1 MVYISEV
8 IKEYS
13 TAEKN
18 KDSKLSKL
26 CAAFISSLSLSWE
39 DTAFSM
45 LKTIAQNIIG
55 KCIQDAKWNQQIE
68 QCIRAADTAAMSQD
82 QIVYFLEIIT
92 EILNSSKID
101 IQQFV
106 LDVKYIDKL
115 ASELAGNDGSNET
128 ILLSHVLTNVFHLFS
143 DTLYRMPE
151 FNRVIA
157 DIIRNHDHVLKEH
170 KELLDNHEKR
180 IQHMEYETHDVE
192 EFLESLPTLR
202 LSKKSRPFAYDYFK
216 LQDIWGRDAQIE
228 KLCSFAEDDCCRFQF
243 CVITGPA
250 GIGKSKL
257 VFHFSRILQ
266 QKNDWLVRNLNQK
279 PLQELCKKKNWTTG
293 KNILLIIDYANEQE
307 LLTDLLSKLS
317 RLKEE
322 GHWRKIRLILIARE
336 GTSPSIYNPH
346 QKDFPQWY
354 MDIVHDDWAINDH
367 LFLNEFIDLCGLT
380 IEDCTSLHVA
390 YAANHLKRNITLRD
404 ESNIKQLIEQEV
416 LDEDGLARPLYVLF
430 VIDLYYRNPDVRSW
444 NLDSLQEQ
452 IYLRDWDKWKTE
464 ICGKRNKRENVF
476 IALTNL
482 LLYATIFDKWE
493 SSITL
498 PEPLDTDCKTVFDA
512 ANAYATDYKSKWFK
526 ILTGKNVFFNG
537 ESILVRLTPDMIGEY
552 YVLKR
557 FSSFD
562 KNTLRCWTAL
572 MTAQLVDCREF
583 FVRAIQD
590 FGNNKTFI
598 EIFLRLF
605 SVMSELIAK
614 DDNDTH
620 EAFAAILETFFR
632 NYKGNEDDQ
641 IFQNISNI
649 ISQYIENNKDHCVY
663 AAELTLL
670 FHENSPHIGFNRRV
684 EHFEC
689 IEPLYNRW
697 PESSKIA
704 SSYASFLGD
713 IVASRIGAHAPAYS
727 DSYIAKFEKLLN
739 LAKSPDYVIKRAF
752 IPVLIKAIE
761 RANSVHDWQRSTFL
775 EDFFLKEV
783 MEQCGDELALDCV
796 SKFDIVIIS
805 LAKQRADLI
814 KAATSGPISENEQL
828 IIQETDQKLEKE
840 IAFFRHVIDNYH
852 NPSINFVWTYVGK
865 LSMVTKNLF
874 IHECT
879 PHNELLFQYMLR
891 KLQEVYIMHYN
902 SNTSSI
908 LAWRASRALDE
919 FCDAKSESIPPFI
932 KAQCILNK
940 PNQHDLSEK

>member
-1 MVYISEV
+1 MCIR
-8 IKEYS
+8 
-13 TAEKN
+13 
-18 KDSKLSKL
+18 DS
-26 CAAFISSLSLSWE
+26 ISSLSLSWG
-39 DTAFSM
+39 DTAFST
-45 LKTIAQNIIG
+45 LKTIAENIIE

-68 QCIRAADTAAMSQD
+68 QCIRAVDTAAMSQD
-82 QIVYFLEIIT
+82 QICSLLEIIT
-92 EILNSSKID
+92 EILNSSQID
-101 IQQFV
+101 IRQFV
-106 LDVKYIDKL
+106 LDAKYIDTL
-115 ASELAGNDGSNET
+115 ASNLAGNDSSNET
-128 ILLSHVLTNVFHLFS
+128 DRLSRVLANVFHLFS

-151 FNRVIA
+151 FNKA
-157 DIIRNHDHVLKEH
+157 MTDIIRNHDRALKEH
-170 KELLDNHEKR
+170 KEVLDDHEKR
-180 IQHMEYETHDVE
+180 IQRMEYDPHDVE
-192 EFLESLPTLR
+192 EFLESLPSLR
-202 LSKKSRPFAYDYFK
+202 LSKKNRPFAYDYFK
-216 LQDIWGRDAQIE
+216 LQDIWGRDVQIE
-228 KLCSFAEDDCCRFQF
+228 KLCSFAEDDNRRFQF

-257 VFHFSRILQ
+257 VFHFSRIYQ
-266 QKNDWLVRNLNQK
+266 QKKDWLVRNLNQK
-279 PLQELCKKKNWTTG
+279 PLQGLCKKKNWTTE

-322 GHWRKIRLILIARE
+322 GYWRKIRLILIARE
-336 GTSPSIYNPH
+336 GTSPSIYNSH
-346 QKDFPQWY
+346 QKDFPKWY

-380 IEDCTSLHVA
+380 IEDCSSLHIA
-390 YAANHLKRNITLRD
+390 YATNHLKRNITLKD

-416 LDEDGLARPLYVLF
+416 LDEDGLARPLYALF

-444 NLDSLQEQ
+444 DLDSIQEQ
-452 IYLRDWDKWKTE
+452 IYLRDWVKWKTE

-482 LLYATIFDKWE
+482 LLYATIFNKWE

-498 PEPLDTDCKTVFDA
+498 PEPLDKDCKIVFNA

-537 ESILVRLTPDMIGEY
+537 ESVLVRLTPDVVGEY
-552 YVLKR
+552 YALKR
-557 FSSFD
+557 LSSFD
-562 KNTLRCWTAL
+562 KSTLHSWATL

-583 FVRAIQD
+583 FIRAIQD

-598 EIFLRLF
+598 EIFLKIFR
-605 SVMSELIAK
+605 VMSELIAK

-620 EAFAAILETFFR
+620 KAFASILETFFR
-632 NYKGNEDDQ
+632 NYKGNEDDR
-641 IFQNISNI
+641 IFQNISDVIN
-649 ISQYIENNKDHCVY
+649 QYTEDNKNNCAY

-670 FHENSPHIGFNRRV
+670 FHENRPHIGFSRRV

-697 PESSKIA
+697 PESRKIA
-704 SSYASFLGD
+704 SAYISFLGD
-713 IVASRIGAHAPAYS
+713 IAASRIGANAPAYS
-727 DSYIAKFEKLLN
+727 DSYITKFEKLLN
-739 LAKSPDYVIKRAF
+739 LAKSTDYVIKKAF

-761 RANSVHDWQRSTFL
+761 RADSVHDWKRSTFM

-783 MEQCGDELALDCV
+783 MEQCGDELALDCIG
-796 SKFDIVIIS
+796 KFDSVIIS
-805 LAKQRADLI
+805 LAKQRADLVQ
-814 KAATSGPISENEQL
+814 AVTSEPISESKQL
-828 IIQETDQKLEKE
+828 TIQEIDQKLEKE
-840 IAFFRHVIDNYH
+840 IAFFRHVINSNS
-852 NPSINFVWTYVGK
+852 NPSVNFVWTYVGK

-874 IHECT
+874 IHECI

-891 KLQEVYIMHYN
+891 KLQEVYTMHYN

-919 FCDAKSESIPPFI
+919 FCDAKSEAIPPFI
-932 KAQCILNK
+932 RVLCILNK
-940 PNQHDLSEK
+940 PN

>member
-1 MVYISEV
+1 MVHTSDV

-13 TAEKN
+13 AAEK
-18 KDSKLSKL
+18 KWDSKLSKF
-26 CAAFISSLSLSWE
+26 CSAFISSLSLSWG
-39 DTAFSM
+39 DTAFST
-45 LKTIAQNIIG
+45 LKTIAENIIE

-68 QCIRAADTAAMSQD
+68 QCIRAVDTAAMSQD
-82 QIVYFLEIIT
+82 QICSLLEIIT
-92 EILNSSKID
+92 EILNSSQID
-101 IQQFV
+101 IRQFV
-106 LDVKYIDKL
+106 LDAKYIDTL
-115 ASELAGNDGSNET
+115 ASNLAGNDSSNET
-128 ILLSHVLTNVFHLFS
+128 DRLSRVLANVFHLFS

-151 FNRVIA
+151 FNKA
-157 DIIRNHDHVLKEH
+157 MTDIIRNHDRALKEH
-170 KELLDNHEKR
+170 KEVLDDHEKR
-180 IQHMEYETHDVE
+180 IQRMEYDPHDVE
-192 EFLESLPTLR
+192 EFLESLPSLR
-202 LSKKSRPFAYDYFK
+202 LSKKNRPFAYDYFK
-216 LQDIWGRDAQIE
+216 LQDIWGRDVQIE
-228 KLCSFAEDDCCRFQF
+228 KLCSFAEDDNRRFQF

-257 VFHFSRILQ
+257 VFHFSRIYQ
-266 QKNDWLVRNLNQK
+266 QKKDWLVRNLNQK
-279 PLQELCKKKNWTTG
+279 PLQGLCKKKNWTTE

-322 GHWRKIRLILIARE
+322 GYWRKIRLILIARE
-336 GTSPSIYNPH
+336 GTSPSIYNSH
-346 QKDFPQWY
+346 QKDFPKWY

-380 IEDCTSLHVA
+380 IEDCSSLHIA
-390 YAANHLKRNITLRD
+390 YATNHLKRNITLKD

-416 LDEDGLARPLYVLF
+416 LDEDGLARPLYALF

-444 NLDSLQEQ
+444 DLDSIQEQ
-452 IYLRDWDKWKTE
+452 IYLRDWVKWKTE

-482 LLYATIFDKWE
+482 LLYATIFNKWE

-498 PEPLDTDCKTVFDA
+498 PEPLDKDCKIVFNA

-537 ESILVRLTPDMIGEY
+537 ESVLVRLTPDVVGEY
-552 YVLKR
+552 YALKR
-557 FSSFD
+557 LSSFD
-562 KNTLRCWTAL
+562 KSTLHSWATL

-583 FVRAIQD
+583 FIRAIQD

-598 EIFLRLF
+598 EIFLKIFR
-605 SVMSELIAK
+605 VMSELIAK

-620 EAFAAILETFFR
+620 KAFASILETFFR
-632 NYKGNEDDQ
+632 NYKGNEDDR
-641 IFQNISNI
+641 IFQNISDVIN
-649 ISQYIENNKDHCVY
+649 QYTEDNKNNCAY

-670 FHENSPHIGFNRRV
+670 FHENRPHIGFSRRV

-697 PESSKIA
+697 PESRKIA
-704 SSYASFLGD
+704 SAYISFLGD
-713 IVASRIGAHAPAYS
+713 IAASRIGANAPAYS
-727 DSYIAKFEKLLN
+727 DSYITKFEKLLN
-739 LAKSPDYVIKRAF
+739 LAKSTDYVIKKAF

-761 RANSVHDWQRSTFL
+761 RADSVHDWKRSTFM

-783 MEQCGDELALDCV
+783 MEQCGDELALDCIG
-796 SKFDIVIIS
+796 KFDSVIIS
-805 LAKQRADLI
+805 LAKQRADLVQ
-814 KAATSGPISENEQL
+814 AVTSEPISESKQL
-828 IIQETDQKLEKE
+828 TIQEIDQKLEKE
-840 IAFFRHVIDNYH
+840 IAFFRHVINSNS
-852 NPSINFVWTYVGK
+852 NPSVNFVWTYVGK

-874 IHECT
+874 IHECI

-891 KLQEVYIMHYN
+891 KLQEVYTMHYN

-919 FCDAKSESIPPFI
+919 FCDAKSEAIPPFI
-932 KAQCILNK
+932 RVQCILNK
-940 PNQHDLSEK
+940 PN

>member
-1 MVYISEV
+1 MCLKRQYF
-8 IKEYS
+8 YRMR
-13 TAEKN
+13 
-18 KDSKLSKL
+18 
-26 CAAFISSLSLSWE
+26 
-39 DTAFSM
+39 M
-45 LKTIAQNIIG
+45 LTKRMLIGLTIAENIIE

-68 QCIRAADTAAMSQD
+68 QCIRAVDTAAMSQD
-82 QIVYFLEIIT
+82 QICSLLEIIT
-92 EILNSSKID
+92 EILNSSQID
-101 IQQFV
+101 IRQFV
-106 LDVKYIDKL
+106 LDAKYIDTL
-115 ASELAGNDGSNET
+115 ASNLAGNDSSNET
-128 ILLSHVLTNVFHLFS
+128 DRLSRVLANVFHLFS

-151 FNRVIA
+151 FNKA
-157 DIIRNHDHVLKEH
+157 MTDIIRNHDRALKEH
-170 KELLDNHEKR
+170 KEVLDDHEKR
-180 IQHMEYETHDVE
+180 IQRMEYDPHDVE
-192 EFLESLPTLR
+192 EFLESLPSLR
-202 LSKKSRPFAYDYFK
+202 LSKKNRPFAYDYFK
-216 LQDIWGRDAQIE
+216 LQDIWGRDVQIE
-228 KLCSFAEDDCCRFQF
+228 KLCSFAEDDNRRFQF

-257 VFHFSRILQ
+257 VFHFSRIYQ
-266 QKNDWLVRNLNQK
+266 QKKDWLVRNLNQK
-279 PLQELCKKKNWTTG
+279 PLQGLCKKKNWTTE

-322 GHWRKIRLILIARE
+322 GYWRKIRLILIARE
-336 GTSPSIYNPH
+336 GTSPSIYNSH
-346 QKDFPQWY
+346 QKDFPKWY

-380 IEDCTSLHVA
+380 IEDCSSLHIA
-390 YAANHLKRNITLRD
+390 YATNHLKRNITLKD

-416 LDEDGLARPLYVLF
+416 LDEDGLARPLYALF

-444 NLDSLQEQ
+444 DLDSIQEQ
-452 IYLRDWDKWKTE
+452 IYLRDWVKWKTE

-482 LLYATIFDKWE
+482 LLYATIFNKWE

-498 PEPLDTDCKTVFDA
+498 PEPLDKDCKIVFNA

-537 ESILVRLTPDMIGEY
+537 ESVLVRLTPDVVGEY
-552 YVLKR
+552 YALKR
-557 FSSFD
+557 LSSFD
-562 KNTLRCWTAL
+562 KSTLHSWATL

-583 FVRAIQD
+583 FIRAIQD

-598 EIFLRLF
+598 EIFLKIFR
-605 SVMSELIAK
+605 VMSELIAK

-620 EAFAAILETFFR
+620 KAFASILETFFR
-632 NYKGNEDDQ
+632 NYKGNEDDR
-641 IFQNISNI
+641 IFQNISDVIN
-649 ISQYIENNKDHCVY
+649 QYTEDNKNNCAY

-670 FHENSPHIGFNRRV
+670 FHENRPHIGFSRRV

-697 PESSKIA
+697 PESRKIA
-704 SSYASFLGD
+704 SAYISFLGD
-713 IVASRIGAHAPAYS
+713 IAASRIGANAPAYS
-727 DSYIAKFEKLLN
+727 DSYITKFEKLLN
-739 LAKSPDYVIKRAF
+739 LAKSTDYVIKKAF

-761 RANSVHDWQRSTFL
+761 RADSVHDWKRSTFM

-783 MEQCGDELALDCV
+783 MEQCGDELALDCIG
-796 SKFDIVIIS
+796 KFDSVIIS
-805 LAKQRADLI
+805 LAKQRADLVQ
-814 KAATSGPISENEQL
+814 AVTSEPISESKQL
-828 IIQETDQKLEKE
+828 TIQEIDQKLEKE
-840 IAFFRHVIDNYH
+840 IAFFRHVINSNS
-852 NPSINFVWTYVGK
+852 NPSVNFVWTYVGK

-874 IHECT
+874 IHECI

-891 KLQEVYIMHYN
+891 KLQEVYTMHYN

-919 FCDAKSESIPPFI
+919 FCDAKSEAIPPFI
-932 KAQCILNK
+932 RVLCILNK
-940 PNQHDLSEK
+940 PN

>member
-1 MVYISEV
+1 MVHTSDV

-13 TAEKN
+13 AAEK
-18 KDSKLSKL
+18 KWDSKLLKL
-26 CAAFISSLSLSWE
+26 CSAFISSLSLSWG
-39 DTAFSM
+39 DTAFST
-45 LKTIAQNIIG
+45 LKTIAENIIE

-68 QCIRAADTAAMSQD
+68 QCIRAVDTAAMSQD
-82 QIVYFLEIIT
+82 QICSLLEIIT
-92 EILNSSKID
+92 EILNSSQID
-101 IQQFV
+101 IRQFV
-106 LDVKYIDKL
+106 LDAKYIDTL
-115 ASELAGNDGSNET
+115 ASNLAGNDSSNET
-128 ILLSHVLTNVFHLFS
+128 DRLSRVLANVFHLFS

-151 FNRVIA
+151 FNKA
-157 DIIRNHDHVLKEH
+157 MTDIIRNHDRALKEH
-170 KELLDNHEKR
+170 KEVLDDHEKR
-180 IQHMEYETHDVE
+180 IQRMEYDPHDVE
-192 EFLESLPTLR
+192 EFLESLPSLR
-202 LSKKSRPFAYDYFK
+202 LSKKNRPFAYDYFK
-216 LQDIWGRDAQIE
+216 LQDIWGRDVQIE
-228 KLCSFAEDDCCRFQF
+228 KLCSFAEDDNRRFQF

-257 VFHFSRILQ
+257 VFHFSRIYQ
-266 QKNDWLVRNLNQK
+266 QKKDWLVRNLNQK
-279 PLQELCKKKNWTTG
+279 PLQGLCKKKNWTTE

-322 GHWRKIRLILIARE
+322 GYWRKIRLILIARE
-336 GTSPSIYNPH
+336 GTSPSIYNSH
-346 QKDFPQWY
+346 QKDFPKWY

-380 IEDCTSLHVA
+380 IEDCSSLHIA
-390 YAANHLKRNITLRD
+390 YATNHLKRNITLKD

-416 LDEDGLARPLYVLF
+416 LDEDGLARPLYALF

-444 NLDSLQEQ
+444 DLDSIQEQ
-452 IYLRDWDKWKTE
+452 IYLRDWVKWKTE

-482 LLYATIFDKWE
+482 LLYATIFNKWE

-498 PEPLDTDCKTVFDA
+498 PEPLDKDCKIVFNA

-537 ESILVRLTPDMIGEY
+537 ESVLVRLTPDVVGEY
-552 YVLKR
+552 YALKR
-557 FSSFD
+557 LSSFD
-562 KNTLRCWTAL
+562 KSTLHSWATL

-583 FVRAIQD
+583 FIRAIQD

-598 EIFLRLF
+598 EIFLKIFR
-605 SVMSELIAK
+605 VMSELIAK

-620 EAFAAILETFFR
+620 KAFASILETFFR
-632 NYKGNEDDQ
+632 NYKGNEDDR
-641 IFQNISNI
+641 IFQNISDVIN
-649 ISQYIENNKDHCVY
+649 QYTEDNKNNCAY

-670 FHENSPHIGFNRRV
+670 FHENRPHIGFSRRV

-697 PESSKIA
+697 PESRKIA
-704 SSYASFLGD
+704 SAYISFLGD
-713 IVASRIGAHAPAYS
+713 IAASRIGANAPAYS
-727 DSYIAKFEKLLN
+727 DSYITKFEKLLN
-739 LAKSPDYVIKRAF
+739 LAKSTDYVIKKAF

-761 RANSVHDWQRSTFL
+761 RADSVHDWKRSTFM

-783 MEQCGDELALDCV
+783 MEQCGDELALDCIG
-796 SKFDIVIIS
+796 KFDSVIIS
-805 LAKQRADLI
+805 LAKQRADLVQ
-814 KAATSGPISENEQL
+814 AVTSEPISESKQL
-828 IIQETDQKLEKE
+828 TIQEIDQKVEKE
-840 IAFFRHVIDNYH
+840 IAFFRHVINSNS
-852 NPSINFVWTYVGK
+852 NPSVNFVWTYVGK

-874 IHECT
+874 IHECI

-891 KLQEVYIMHYN
+891 KLQEVYTMHYN

-919 FCDAKSESIPPFI
+919 FCDAKSEAIPPFI
-932 KAQCILNK
+932 RVLCILNK
-940 PNQHDLSEK
+940 PN

>member
-1 MVYISEV
+1 MVHTSDV

-13 TAEKN
+13 AAEK
-18 KDSKLSKL
+18 KWDSKLLKL
-26 CAAFISSLSLSWE
+26 CSAFISSLSLSWG
-39 DTAFSM
+39 DTAFST
-45 LKTIAQNIIG
+45 LKTIAENIIE

-68 QCIRAADTAAMSQD
+68 QCIRAVDTAAMSQD
-82 QIVYFLEIIT
+82 QICSLLEIIT
-92 EILNSSKID
+92 EILNSSQID
-101 IQQFV
+101 IRQFV
-106 LDVKYIDKL
+106 LDAKYIDTL
-115 ASELAGNDGSNET
+115 ASNLAGNDSSNET
-128 ILLSHVLTNVFHLFS
+128 DRLSRVLANVFHLFS

-151 FNRVIA
+151 FNKA
-157 DIIRNHDHVLKEH
+157 MTDIIRNHDRALKEH
-170 KELLDNHEKR
+170 KEVLDDHEKR
-180 IQHMEYETHDVE
+180 IQRMEYDPHDVE
-192 EFLESLPTLR
+192 EFLESLPSLR
-202 LSKKSRPFAYDYFK
+202 LSKKNRPFAYDYFK
-216 LQDIWGRDAQIE
+216 LQDIWGRDVQIE
-228 KLCSFAEDDCCRFQF
+228 KLCSFAEDDNRRFQF

-257 VFHFSRILQ
+257 VFHFSRIYQ
-266 QKNDWLVRNLNQK
+266 QKKDWLVRNLNQK
-279 PLQELCKKKNWTTG
+279 PLQGLCKKKNWTTE

-322 GHWRKIRLILIARE
+322 GYWRKIRLILIARE
-336 GTSPSIYNPH
+336 GTSPSIYNSH
-346 QKDFPQWY
+346 QKDFPKWY

-380 IEDCTSLHVA
+380 IEDCSSLHIA
-390 YAANHLKRNITLRD
+390 YATNHLKRNITLKD

-416 LDEDGLARPLYVLF
+416 LDEDGLARPLYALF

-444 NLDSLQEQ
+444 DLDSIQEQ
-452 IYLRDWDKWKTE
+452 IYLRDWVKWKTE

-482 LLYATIFDKWE
+482 LLYATIFNKWE

-498 PEPLDTDCKTVFDA
+498 PEPLDKDCKIVFNA

-537 ESILVRLTPDMIGEY
+537 ESVLVRLTPDVVGEY
-552 YVLKR
+552 YALKR
-557 FSSFD
+557 LSSFD
-562 KNTLRCWTAL
+562 KSTLHSWATL

-583 FVRAIQD
+583 FIRAIQD

-598 EIFLRLF
+598 EIFLKIFR
-605 SVMSELIAK
+605 VMSELIAK

-620 EAFAAILETFFR
+620 KAFASILETFFR
-632 NYKGNEDDQ
+632 NYKGNEDDR
-641 IFQNISNI
+641 IFQNISDVIN
-649 ISQYIENNKDHCVY
+649 QYTEDNKNNCAY

-670 FHENSPHIGFNRRV
+670 FHENRPHIGFSRRV

-697 PESSKIA
+697 PESRKIA
-704 SSYASFLGD
+704 SAYISFLGD
-713 IVASRIGAHAPAYS
+713 IAASRIGANAPAYS
-727 DSYIAKFEKLLN
+727 DSYITKFEKLLN
-739 LAKSPDYVIKRAF
+739 LAKSTDYVIKKAF

-761 RANSVHDWQRSTFL
+761 RADSVHDWKRSTFM

-783 MEQCGDELALDCV
+783 MEQCGDELALDCIG
-796 SKFDIVIIS
+796 KFDSVIIS
-805 LAKQRADLI
+805 LAKQRADLVQ
-814 KAATSGPISENEQL
+814 AVTSEPISESKQL
-828 IIQETDQKLEKE
+828 TIQEIDQKLEKE
-840 IAFFRHVIDNYH
+840 IAFFRHVINSNS
-852 NPSINFVWTYVGK
+852 NPSVNFVWTYVGK

-874 IHECT
+874 IHECI

-891 KLQEVYIMHYN
+891 KLQEVYTMHYN

-919 FCDAKSESIPPFI
+919 FCDAKSEAIPPFI
-932 KAQCILNK
+932 RVLCILNK
-940 PNQHDLSEK
+940 PN

>member
-1 MVYISEV
+1 MRKIEGCSVDI
-8 IKEYS
+8 
-13 TAEKN
+13 
-18 KDSKLSKL
+18 SKLSKL
-26 CAAFISSLSLSWE
+26 CSAFISSLSLSWG
-39 DTAFSM
+39 DTAFST
-45 LKTIAQNIIG
+45 LKTIAENIIE

-68 QCIRAADTAAMSQD
+68 QCIRAVDTAAMSQD
-82 QIVYFLEIIT
+82 QICSLLEIIT
-92 EILNSSKID
+92 EILNSSQID
-101 IQQFV
+101 IRQFV
-106 LDVKYIDKL
+106 LDAKYIDTL
-115 ASELAGNDGSNET
+115 ASNLAGNDSSNET
-128 ILLSHVLTNVFHLFS
+128 DLLSRVLANVFHLFS

-151 FNRVIA
+151 FNKA
-157 DIIRNHDHVLKEH
+157 MTDIIRNHDRALKEH
-170 KELLDNHEKR
+170 KEVLDDHEKR
-180 IQHMEYETHDVE
+180 IQRMEYDPHDVE
-192 EFLESLPTLR
+192 EFLESLPSLR
-202 LSKKSRPFAYDYFK
+202 LSKKNRPFAYDYFK
-216 LQDIWGRDAQIE
+216 LQDIWGRDVQIE
-228 KLCSFAEDDCCRFQF
+228 KLCSFAEDDNRRFQF

-257 VFHFSRILQ
+257 VFHFSRIYQ
-266 QKNDWLVRNLNQK
+266 QKKDWLVRNLNQK
-279 PLQELCKKKNWTTG
+279 PLQGLCKKKNWTTE

-322 GHWRKIRLILIARE
+322 GYWRKIRLILIARE
-336 GTSPSIYNPH
+336 GTSPSIYNSH
-346 QKDFPQWY
+346 QKDFPKWY

-380 IEDCTSLHVA
+380 IEDCSSLHIA
-390 YAANHLKRNITLRD
+390 YATNHLKRNITLKD

-416 LDEDGLARPLYVLF
+416 LDEDGLARPLYALF

-444 NLDSLQEQ
+444 DLDSIQEQ
-452 IYLRDWDKWKTE
+452 IYLRDWVKWKTE

-482 LLYATIFDKWE
+482 LLYATIFNKWE

-498 PEPLDTDCKTVFDA
+498 PEPLDKDCKIVFNA

-537 ESILVRLTPDMIGEY
+537 ESVLVRLTPHVVGEY
-552 YVLKR
+552 YALKR
-557 FSSFD
+557 LSSFD
-562 KNTLRCWTAL
+562 KSTLHSWATL

-583 FVRAIQD
+583 FIRAIQD

-598 EIFLRLF
+598 EIFLKIFR
-605 SVMSELIAK
+605 VMSELIAK

-620 EAFAAILETFFR
+620 KAFASILETFFR
-632 NYKGNEDDQ
+632 NYKGNEDDR
-641 IFQNISNI
+641 IFQNISDVIN
-649 ISQYIENNKDHCVY
+649 QYTEDNKNNCAY

-670 FHENSPHIGFNRRV
+670 FHENRPHIGFSRRV

-697 PESSKIA
+697 PESRKIA
-704 SSYASFLGD
+704 SAYISFLGD
-713 IVASRIGAHAPAYS
+713 IAASRIGANAPAYS
-727 DSYIAKFEKLLN
+727 DSYITKFEKLLN
-739 LAKSPDYVIKRAF
+739 LAKSTDYVIKKAF

-761 RANSVHDWQRSTFL
+761 RADSVHDWKRSTFM

-783 MEQCGDELALDCV
+783 MEQCGDELALDCIG
-796 SKFDIVIIS
+796 KFDSVIIS
-805 LAKQRADLI
+805 LAKQRADLVQ
-814 KAATSGPISENEQL
+814 AVTSGPISESKQL
-828 IIQETDQKLEKE
+828 TIQEIDQKLEKE
-840 IAFFRHVIDNYH
+840 IAFFRHVINSNS
-852 NPSINFVWTYVGK
+852 NPSVNFVWTYVGK

-874 IHECT
+874 IHECI

-891 KLQEVYIMHYN
+891 KLQEVYTMHYN

-919 FCDAKSESIPPFI
+919 FCDAKSEAIPPFI
-932 KAQCILNK
+932 RVLCILNK
-940 PNQHDLSEK
+940 PN

>member
-1 MVYISEV
+1 MVHTSDV

-13 TAEKN
+13 AAEK
-18 KDSKLSKL
+18 KWDSKLSKF
-26 CAAFISSLSLSWE
+26 CSAFISSLSLSWG
-39 DTAFSM
+39 DTAFST
-45 LKTIAQNIIG
+45 LKTIAENIIE

-68 QCIRAADTAAMSQD
+68 QCIRAVDTAAMSQD
-82 QIVYFLEIIT
+82 QICSLLEIIT
-92 EILNSSKID
+92 EILNSSQID
-101 IQQFV
+101 IRQFV
-106 LDVKYIDKL
+106 LDAKYIDTL
-115 ASELAGNDGSNET
+115 ASNLAGNDSSNET
-128 ILLSHVLTNVFHLFS
+128 DRLSRVLANVFHLFS

-151 FNRVIA
+151 FNKA
-157 DIIRNHDHVLKEH
+157 MTDIIRNHDRALKEH
-170 KELLDNHEKR
+170 KEVLDDHEKR
-180 IQHMEYETHDVE
+180 IQRMEYDPHDVE
-192 EFLESLPTLR
+192 EFLESLPSLR
-202 LSKKSRPFAYDYFK
+202 LSKKNRPFAYDYFK
-216 LQDIWGRDAQIE
+216 LQDIWGRDVQIE
-228 KLCSFAEDDCCRFQF
+228 KLCSFAEDDNRRFQF

-257 VFHFSRILQ
+257 VFHFSRIYQ
-266 QKNDWLVRNLNQK
+266 QKKDWIVRNLNQK
-279 PLQELCKKKNWTTG
+279 PLQGLCKKKNWTTE

-322 GHWRKIRLILIARE
+322 GYWRKIRLILIARE
-336 GTSPSIYNPH
+336 GTSPSIYNSH
-346 QKDFPQWY
+346 QKDFPKWY

-380 IEDCTSLHVA
+380 IEDCSSLHIA
-390 YAANHLKRNITLRD
+390 YATNHLKRNITLKD

-416 LDEDGLARPLYVLF
+416 LDEDGLARPLYALF

-444 NLDSLQEQ
+444 DLDSIQEQ
-452 IYLRDWDKWKTE
+452 IYLRDWVKWKTE

-482 LLYATIFDKWE
+482 LLYATIFNKWE

-498 PEPLDTDCKTVFDA
+498 PEPLDKDCKIVFNA

-537 ESILVRLTPDMIGEY
+537 ESVLVRLTPDVVGEY
-552 YVLKR
+552 YALKR
-557 FSSFD
+557 LSSFD
-562 KNTLRCWTAL
+562 KSTLHSWATL

-583 FVRAIQD
+583 FIRAIQD

-598 EIFLRLF
+598 EIFLKIFR
-605 SVMSELIAK
+605 VMSELIAK

-620 EAFAAILETFFR
+620 KAFASILETFFR
-632 NYKGNEDDQ
+632 NYKGNEDDR
-641 IFQNISNI
+641 IFQNISDVIN
-649 ISQYIENNKDHCVY
+649 QYTEDNKNNCAY

-670 FHENSPHIGFNRRV
+670 FHENRPHIGFSRRV

-697 PESSKIA
+697 PESRKIA
-704 SSYASFLGD
+704 SAYISFLGD
-713 IVASRIGAHAPAYS
+713 IAASGIGANAPAYS
-727 DSYIAKFEKLLN
+727 DSYITKFEKLLN
-739 LAKSPDYVIKRAF
+739 LAKSTDYVIKKAF

-761 RANSVHDWQRSTFL
+761 RADSVHDWKRSTFM

-783 MEQCGDELALDCV
+783 MEQCGDELALDCIG
-796 SKFDIVIIS
+796 KFDSVIIS
-805 LAKQRADLI
+805 LAKQRADLVQ
-814 KAATSGPISENEQL
+814 AVTSEPISESKQL
-828 IIQETDQKLEKE
+828 TIQEIDQKLEKE
-840 IAFFRHVIDNYH
+840 IAFFRHVINSNS
-852 NPSINFVWTYVGK
+852 NPSVNFVWTYVGK

-874 IHECT
+874 IHECI

-891 KLQEVYIMHYN
+891 KLQEVYTMHYN

-919 FCDAKSESIPPFI
+919 FCDAKSEAIPPFI
-932 KAQCILNK
+932 RVQCILNK
-940 PNQHDLSEK
+940 PN

>member
-1 MVYISEV
+1 MVHTSDV

-13 TAEKN
+13 AAEK
-18 KDSKLSKL
+18 KWDSKLSKF
-26 CAAFISSLSLSWE
+26 CSAFISSLSLSWG
-39 DTAFSM
+39 DTAFST
-45 LKTIAQNIIG
+45 LKTIAENIIE

-68 QCIRAADTAAMSQD
+68 QCIRAVDTAAMSQD
-82 QIVYFLEIIT
+82 QICSLLEIIT
-92 EILNSSKID
+92 EILNSSEID
-101 IQQFV
+101 IQQFI
-106 LDVKYIDKL
+106 LDAKYIDKL
-115 ASELAGNDGSNET
+115 ASDLAGNDSSDET
-128 ILLSHVLTNVFHLFS
+128 DRLSRVLANVFHLFS

-151 FNRVIA
+151 FNKA
-157 DIIRNHDHVLKEH
+157 MTDIIRNHDRALKEH
-170 KELLDNHEKR
+170 KEVLDDHEKR
-180 IQHMEYETHDVE
+180 IQRMEYDPHDVE
-192 EFLESLPTLR
+192 EFLESLPSLR
-202 LSKKSRPFAYDYFK
+202 LSKKNRPFAYDYFK
-216 LQDIWGRDAQIE
+216 LQDIWGRDVQIE
-228 KLCSFAEDDCCRFQF
+228 KLCSFAEDDNRRFQF

-257 VFHFSRILQ
+257 VFHFSRIYQ
-266 QKNDWLVRNLNQK
+266 QKKDWIVRNLNQK
-279 PLQELCKKKNWTTG
+279 PLQGLCEKKNWTTE

-322 GHWRKIRLILIARE
+322 GYWRKIRLILIARE
-336 GTSPSIYNPH
+336 GTSPSIYNSH
-346 QKDFPQWY
+346 QKDFPKWY

-380 IEDCTSLHVA
+380 IEDCSSLHIA
-390 YAANHLKRNITLRD
+390 YATNHLKRNITLKD

-416 LDEDGLARPLYVLF
+416 LDEDGLARPLYALF

-444 NLDSLQEQ
+444 DLDSIQEQ
-452 IYLRDWDKWKTE
+452 IYLRDWVKWKTE

-482 LLYATIFDKWE
+482 LLYATIFNKWE

-498 PEPLDTDCKTVFDA
+498 PEPLDKDCKIVFNA

-537 ESILVRLTPDMIGEY
+537 ESVLVRLTPDVVGEY
-552 YVLKR
+552 YALKR
-557 FSSFD
+557 LSSFD
-562 KNTLRCWTAL
+562 KSTLHSWATL

-583 FVRAIQD
+583 FIRAIQD

-598 EIFLRLF
+598 EIFLKIFR
-605 SVMSELIAK
+605 VMSELIAK

-620 EAFAAILETFFR
+620 KAFASILETFFR
-632 NYKGNEDDQ
+632 NYKGNEDDR
-641 IFQNISNI
+641 IFQNISDVIN
-649 ISQYIENNKDHCVY
+649 QYTEDNKNNCAY

-670 FHENSPHIGFNRRV
+670 FHENRPHIGFSRRV

-697 PESSKIA
+697 PESRKIA
-704 SSYASFLGD
+704 SAYISFLGD
-713 IVASRIGAHAPAYS
+713 IAASRIGANAPAYS
-727 DSYIAKFEKLLN
+727 DSYITKFEKLLN
-739 LAKSPDYVIKRAF
+739 LAKSTDYVIKKAF

-761 RANSVHDWQRSTFL
+761 RADSVHDWKRSTFM

-783 MEQCGDELALDCV
+783 MEQCGDELALDCIG
-796 SKFDIVIIS
+796 KFDSVIIS
-805 LAKQRADLI
+805 LAKQRADLVQ
-814 KAATSGPISENEQL
+814 AVTSEPISESKQL
-828 IIQETDQKLEKE
+828 TIQEIDQKLEKE
-840 IAFFRHVIDNYH
+840 IAFFRHVINSNS
-852 NPSINFVWTYVGK
+852 NPSVNFVWTYVGK

-874 IHECT
+874 IHECI

-891 KLQEVYIMHYN
+891 KLQEVYTMHYN

-919 FCDAKSESIPPFI
+919 FCDAKSEAIPPFI
-932 KAQCILNK
+932 RVQCILNK
-940 PNQHDLSEK
+940 PN

>member
-1 MVYISEV
+1 MVHTSDV

-13 TAEKN
+13 AAEKIW
-18 KDSKLSKL
+18 DSKLSKL
-26 CAAFISSLSLSWE
+26 CSAFISSLSLSWG
-39 DTAFSM
+39 DTAFST
-45 LKTIAQNIIG
+45 LKTIAENIIE

-68 QCIRAADTAAMSQD
+68 QCIRAVDTAAMSQD
-82 QIVYFLEIIT
+82 QICSLLEIIT
-92 EILNSSKID
+92 EILNSSQID
-101 IQQFV
+101 IRQFV
-106 LDVKYIDKL
+106 LDAKYIDTL
-115 ASELAGNDGSNET
+115 ASNLAGNDSSNET
-128 ILLSHVLTNVFHLFS
+128 DRLSRVLANVFHLFS

-151 FNRVIA
+151 FNKA
-157 DIIRNHDHVLKEH
+157 MTDIIRNHDRALKEH
-170 KELLDNHEKR
+170 KEVLDDHEKR
-180 IQHMEYETHDVE
+180 IQRMEYDPHDVE
-192 EFLESLPTLR
+192 EFLESLPSLR
-202 LSKKSRPFAYDYFK
+202 LSKKNRPFAYDYFK
-216 LQDIWGRDAQIE
+216 LQDIWGRDVQIE
-228 KLCSFAEDDCCRFQF
+228 KLCSFAEDDNRRFQF

-257 VFHFSRILQ
+257 VFHFSRIYQ
-266 QKNDWLVRNLNQK
+266 QKKDWLVRNLNQK
-279 PLQELCKKKNWTTG
+279 PLQGLCKKKNWTTE

-322 GHWRKIRLILIARE
+322 GYWRKIRLILIARE
-336 GTSPSIYNPH
+336 GTSPSIYNSH
-346 QKDFPQWY
+346 QKDFPKWY

-380 IEDCTSLHVA
+380 IEDCSSLHIA
-390 YAANHLKRNITLRD
+390 YATNHLKRNITLKD

-416 LDEDGLARPLYVLF
+416 LDEDGLARPLYALF

-444 NLDSLQEQ
+444 DLDSIQEQ
-452 IYLRDWDKWKTE
+452 IYLRDWVKWKTE

-482 LLYATIFDKWE
+482 LLYATIFNKWE

-498 PEPLDTDCKTVFDA
+498 PEPLDKDCKIVFNA

-537 ESILVRLTPDMIGEY
+537 ESVLVRLTPDVVGEY
-552 YVLKR
+552 YALKR
-557 FSSFD
+557 LSSFD
-562 KNTLRCWTAL
+562 KSTLHSWATL

-583 FVRAIQD
+583 FIRAIQD

-598 EIFLRLF
+598 EIFLKIFR
-605 SVMSELIAK
+605 VMSELIAK

-620 EAFAAILETFFR
+620 KAFASILETFFR
-632 NYKGNEDDQ
+632 NYKGNEDDR
-641 IFQNISNI
+641 IFQNISDVIN
-649 ISQYIENNKDHCVY
+649 QYTEDNKNNCAY

-670 FHENSPHIGFNRRV
+670 FHENRPHIGFSRRV

-697 PESSKIA
+697 PESRKIA
-704 SSYASFLGD
+704 SAYISFLGD
-713 IVASRIGAHAPAYS
+713 IAASRIGANAPAYS
-727 DSYIAKFEKLLN
+727 DSYITKFEKLLN
-739 LAKSPDYVIKRAF
+739 LAKSTDYVIKKAF

-761 RANSVHDWQRSTFL
+761 RADSVHDWKRSTFM

-783 MEQCGDELALDCV
+783 MEQCGDELALDCIG
-796 SKFDIVIIS
+796 KFDSVIIS
-805 LAKQRADLI
+805 LAKQRADLVQ
-814 KAATSGPISENEQL
+814 AVTSEPISESKQL
-828 IIQETDQKLEKE
+828 TIQEIDQKLEKE
-840 IAFFRHVIDNYH
+840 IAFFRHVINSNS
-852 NPSINFVWTYVGK
+852 NPSVNFVWTYVGK

-874 IHECT
+874 IHECI

-891 KLQEVYIMHYN
+891 KLQEVYTMHYN

-919 FCDAKSESIPPFI
+919 FCDAKSEAIPPFI
-932 KAQCILNK
+932 RVLCILNK
-940 PNQHDLSEK
+940 PN

>member
-1 MVYISEV
+1 MVHTSDV

-13 TAEKN
+13 AAEKKWDRN
-18 KDSKLSKL
+18 LAKL
-26 CAAFISSLSLSWE
+26 CSAFISSLSLSWG
-39 DTAFSM
+39 DTAFST
-45 LKTIAQNIIG
+45 LKTIAENIIE

-68 QCIRAADTAAMSQD
+68 QCIRAVDTAAMSQD
-82 QIVYFLEIIT
+82 QICSLLEIIT
-92 EILNSSKID
+92 EILNSSQID
-101 IQQFV
+101 IRQFV
-106 LDVKYIDKL
+106 LDAKYIDTL
-115 ASELAGNDGSNET
+115 ASNLAGNDSSNET
-128 ILLSHVLTNVFHLFS
+128 DRLSRVLANVFHLFS

-151 FNRVIA
+151 FNKA
-157 DIIRNHDHVLKEH
+157 MTDIIRNHDRALKEH
-170 KELLDNHEKR
+170 KEVLDDHEKR
-180 IQHMEYETHDVE
+180 IQRMEYDPHDVE
-192 EFLESLPTLR
+192 EFLESLPSLR
-202 LSKKSRPFAYDYFK
+202 MSKKNRPFAYDYFK
-216 LQDIWGRDAQIE
+216 LQDIWGRDVQIE
-228 KLCSFAEDDCCRFQF
+228 KLCSFAEDDNRRFQF

-257 VFHFSRILQ
+257 VFHFSRIYQ
-266 QKNDWLVRNLNQK
+266 QKKDWLVRNLNQK
-279 PLQELCKKKNWTTG
+279 PLQGLCKKKNRTTE

-322 GHWRKIRLILIARE
+322 GYWRKIRLILIARE
-336 GTSPSIYNPH
+336 GTSPSIYNSH
-346 QKDFPQWY
+346 QKDFPKWY

-380 IEDCTSLHVA
+380 IEDCSSLHIA
-390 YAANHLKRNITLRD
+390 YATNHLKRNITLKD

-416 LDEDGLARPLYVLF
+416 LDEDGLARPLYALF

-444 NLDSLQEQ
+444 DLDSIQEQ
-452 IYLRDWDKWKTE
+452 IYLRDWVKWKTE
-464 ICGKRNKRENVF
+464 ICCKRTKRENVF

-482 LLYATIFDKWE
+482 LLYASIFNKWE

-498 PEPLDTDCKTVFDA
+498 PEPLDKDCKIVFNA

-537 ESILVRLTPDMIGEY
+537 ESVLVRLTPDVVGEY
-552 YVLKR
+552 YALKR
-557 FSSFD
+557 LSSFD
-562 KNTLRCWTAL
+562 KSTLHSWATL

-583 FVRAIQD
+583 FIRAIQD

-598 EIFLRLF
+598 EIFLKIFR
-605 SVMSELIAK
+605 VMSELIAK

-620 EAFAAILETFFR
+620 KAFASILETFFR
-632 NYKGNEDDQ
+632 NYKGNEDDR
-641 IFQNISNI
+641 IFQNISDVIN
-649 ISQYIENNKDHCVY
+649 QYTEDNKNNCAY

-670 FHENSPHIGFNRRV
+670 FHENRPHIGFSRRV

-697 PESSKIA
+697 PESRKIA
-704 SSYASFLGD
+704 SAYISFLGD
-713 IVASRIGAHAPAYS
+713 IAASRIGANAPAYS
-727 DSYIAKFEKLLN
+727 DSYITKFEKLLN
-739 LAKSPDYVIKRAF
+739 LAKSTDYVIKKAF

-761 RANSVHDWQRSTFL
+761 RADSVHDWKRSTFM

-783 MEQCGDELALDCV
+783 MEQCGDELALDCIG
-796 SKFDIVIIS
+796 KFDSVIIS
-805 LAKQRADLI
+805 LAKQRADLVQ
-814 KAATSGPISENEQL
+814 AVTPEPISESKQL
-828 IIQETDQKLEKE
+828 TIQEIDQKLEKE
-840 IAFFRHVIDNYH
+840 IAFFRHVINSNS
-852 NPSINFVWTYVGK
+852 NPSVNFVWTYVGK

-874 IHECT
+874 IHECI

-891 KLQEVYIMHYN
+891 KLQEVYTMHYN

-919 FCDAKSESIPPFI
+919 FCDAKSEAIPPFI
-932 KAQCILNK
+932 RVLCILNK
-940 PNQHDLSEK
+940 PN

>member
-1 MVYISEV
+1 MVHTSDV

-13 TAEKN
+13 AAEK
-18 KDSKLSKL
+18 KWDSKLQKI
-26 CAAFISSLSLSWE
+26 CYAFISSLSLSWG
-39 DTAFSM
+39 DTAFST
-45 LKTIAQNIIG
+45 LKTIAENIIE

-68 QCIRAADTAAMSQD
+68 QCIRAVDTAAMSQD
-82 QIVYFLEIIT
+82 QICSLLEIIT
-92 EILNSSKID
+92 EILNSSQID
-101 IQQFV
+101 IRQFV
-106 LDVKYIDKL
+106 LDAKYIDTL
-115 ASELAGNDGSNET
+115 ASNLAGNDSSNET
-128 ILLSHVLTNVFHLFS
+128 NRLSRVLANVFHLFS

-151 FNRVIA
+151 FNKA
-157 DIIRNHDHVLKEH
+157 MTDIIRNHDRALKEH
-170 KELLDNHEKR
+170 KEVLDDHEKR
-180 IQHMEYETHDVE
+180 IQRMEYDPHDVE
-192 EFLESLPTLR
+192 EFLESLPSLR
-202 LSKKSRPFAYDYFK
+202 LSKKNRPFAYDYFK
-216 LQDIWGRDAQIE
+216 LQDIWGRDVQIE
-228 KLCSFAEDDCCRFQF
+228 KLCSFAEDDNRRFQF

-257 VFHFSRILQ
+257 VFHFSRIYQ
-266 QKNDWLVRNLNQK
+266 QKKDWLVRNLNQK
-279 PLQELCKKKNWTTG
+279 PLQGLCKKKNWTTE

-322 GHWRKIRLILIARE
+322 GYWRKIRLILIARE
-336 GTSPSIYNPH
+336 GTSPSIYNSH
-346 QKDFPQWY
+346 QKDFPKWY

-380 IEDCTSLHVA
+380 IEDCSSLHIA
-390 YAANHLKRNITLRD
+390 YATNHLKRNITLKD

-416 LDEDGLARPLYVLF
+416 LDEDGLARPLYALF

-444 NLDSLQEQ
+444 DLDSIQEQ
-452 IYLRDWDKWKTE
+452 IYLRDWVKWKTE

-482 LLYATIFDKWE
+482 LLYATIFNKWE

-498 PEPLDTDCKTVFDA
+498 PEPLDKDCKIVFNA

-537 ESILVRLTPDMIGEY
+537 ESVLVRLTPDVVGEY
-552 YVLKR
+552 YALKR
-557 FSSFD
+557 LSSFD
-562 KNTLRCWTAL
+562 KSTLHSWATL

-583 FVRAIQD
+583 FIRAIQD

-598 EIFLRLF
+598 EIFLKIFR
-605 SVMSELIAK
+605 VMSELIAK

-620 EAFAAILETFFR
+620 KAFASILETFFR
-632 NYKGNEDDQ
+632 NYKGNEDDR
-641 IFQNISNI
+641 IFQNISDVIN
-649 ISQYIENNKDHCVY
+649 QYTEDNKNNCAY

-670 FHENSPHIGFNRRV
+670 FHENRPHIGFSRRV

-697 PESSKIA
+697 PESRKIA
-704 SSYASFLGD
+704 SAYISFLGD
-713 IVASRIGAHAPAYS
+713 IAASRIGANAPAYS
-727 DSYIAKFEKLLN
+727 DSYITKFEKLLN
-739 LAKSPDYVIKRAF
+739 LAKSTDYVIKKAF

-761 RANSVHDWQRSTFL
+761 RADSVHDWKRSTFM

-783 MEQCGDELALDCV
+783 MEQCGDELALDCIG
-796 SKFDIVIIS
+796 KFDSVIIS
-805 LAKQRADLI
+805 LAKQRADLVQ
-814 KAATSGPISENEQL
+814 AVTSEPISESKQL
-828 IIQETDQKLEKE
+828 TIQEIDQKLEKE
-840 IAFFRHVIDNYH
+840 IAFFRHVINSNS
-852 NPSINFVWTYVGK
+852 NPSVNFVWTYVGK

-874 IHECT
+874 IHECI

-891 KLQEVYIMHYN
+891 KLQEVYTMHYN

-919 FCDAKSESIPPFI
+919 FCDAKSEAIPPFI
-932 KAQCILNK
+932 RVQCILNK
-940 PNQHDLSEK
+940 PN

>member
-1 MVYISEV
+1 MVHTSDV

-13 TAEKN
+13 AAEK
-18 KDSKLSKL
+18 KWDSKLPKL
-26 CAAFISSLSLSWE
+26 CSAFISSLSLSWG
-39 DTAFSM
+39 DTAFST
-45 LKTIAQNIIG
+45 LKTIAENIIE

-68 QCIRAADTAAMSQD
+68 QCIRAVDTAAMSQD
-82 QIVYFLEIIT
+82 QICSLLEIIT
-92 EILNSSKID
+92 EILNSSQID
-101 IQQFV
+101 IRQFV
-106 LDVKYIDKL
+106 LDAKYIDTL
-115 ASELAGNDGSNET
+115 ASNLAGNDSSNET
-128 ILLSHVLTNVFHLFS
+128 DRLSRVLANVFHLFS

-151 FNRVIA
+151 FNKVMT
-157 DIIRNHDHVLKEH
+157 DIIRNHDRALKEH
-170 KELLDNHEKR
+170 KEVLDDHEKR
-180 IQHMEYETHDVE
+180 IQRMEYDPHDVE
-192 EFLESLPTLR
+192 EFLESLPSLR
-202 LSKKSRPFAYDYFK
+202 LSKKNRPFAYDYFK
-216 LQDIWGRDAQIE
+216 LQDIWGRDVQIE
-228 KLCSFAEDDCCRFQF
+228 KLCSFAEDDNRRFQF

-257 VFHFSRILQ
+257 VFHFSRIYQ
-266 QKNDWLVRNLNQK
+266 QKKDWLVRNLNQK
-279 PLQELCKKKNWTTG
+279 PLQGLCKKKNWTTE

-322 GHWRKIRLILIARE
+322 GYWRKIRLILIARE
-336 GTSPSIYNPH
+336 GTSPSIYNSH
-346 QKDFPQWY
+346 QKDFPKWY

-380 IEDCTSLHVA
+380 IEDCSSLHIA
-390 YAANHLKRNITLRD
+390 YATNHLKRNITLKD

-416 LDEDGLARPLYVLF
+416 LDEDGLARPLYALF

-444 NLDSLQEQ
+444 DLDSIQEQ
-452 IYLRDWDKWKTE
+452 IYLRDWVKWKTE

-482 LLYATIFDKWE
+482 LLYATIFNKWE

-498 PEPLDTDCKTVFDA
+498 PEPLDKDCKIVFNA

-537 ESILVRLTPDMIGEY
+537 ESVLVRLTPDVVGEY
-552 YVLKR
+552 YALKR
-557 FSSFD
+557 LSSFD
-562 KNTLRCWTAL
+562 KRTLHSWATL

-583 FVRAIQD
+583 FIRAIQD

-598 EIFLRLF
+598 EIFLKIFR
-605 SVMSELIAK
+605 VMSELIAK

-620 EAFAAILETFFR
+620 KAFASILETFFR
-632 NYKGNEDDQ
+632 NYKGNEDDR
-641 IFQNISNI
+641 IFQNISDVIN
-649 ISQYIENNKDHCVY
+649 QYTEDNKNNCAY

-670 FHENSPHIGFNRRV
+670 FHENRPHIGFSRRV

-697 PESSKIA
+697 PESRKIA
-704 SSYASFLGD
+704 SAYISFLGD
-713 IVASRIGAHAPAYS
+713 IAASRIGANAPAYS
-727 DSYIAKFEKLLN
+727 DSYITKFEKLLN
-739 LAKSPDYVIKRAF
+739 LAKSTDYVIKKAF

-761 RANSVHDWQRSTFL
+761 RADSVHDWKRSTFM

-783 MEQCGDELALDCV
+783 MEQCGDELALDCIG
-796 SKFDIVIIS
+796 KFDSVIIS
-805 LAKQRADLI
+805 LAKQRADLVQ
-814 KAATSGPISENEQL
+814 AVTSEPISESKQL
-828 IIQETDQKLEKE
+828 TIQEIDQKLEKE
-840 IAFFRHVIDNYH
+840 IAFFRHVINSNS
-852 NPSINFVWTYVGK
+852 NPSVNFVWTYVGK

-874 IHECT
+874 IHECI

-891 KLQEVYIMHYN
+891 KLQEVYTMHYN

-919 FCDAKSESIPPFI
+919 FCDAKSEAIPPFI
-932 KAQCILNK
+932 RVQCILNK
-940 PNQHDLSEK
+940 PN